1 MFIFIFQAIWL
12 FIDDVAGKGLDIL
25 IIGKFLLYLTP
36 ELMDKVIPLTVLL
49 SSILTFGTFAENYEF
64 AAMKASG
71 ISLQRAMLSLI
82 FFIIFLG
89 GVTFYFANNVIP
101 ISQQKFYNMRRNIA
115 KVKPA
120 AAIEEGIFSDFE
132 GMNIKVDE
140 KYGEKDRFL
149 RNVTIHQK
157 TRTSINSTVIK
168 AKTGEL
174 VSSETSDVIQ
184 LILRDGHYYK
194 DVNNQKKEKKRKHP
208 FASIKFEIYRMNI
221 EIPEMDQDME
231 EDLNISTDKMKN
243 ISRLAKDIDS
253 LKKDNYRIV
262 TSFSKNIS
270 NRMGFFVPIKPKDSI
285 LTGKEMAMARG
296 STTLTAEKKEL
307 LAKIDKSN
315 PSIENIIDLF
325 HDWEKIQLFSSAKNA
340 TANIVTSI
348 QGKKQE
354 MDRRYKIYRLHILS
368 LHKKY
373 ALGLS
378 CIILFFV
385 GAPLGAII
393 RKGGIGLPMVIAII
407 LFLIY
412 YFVGVFAGNYAKE
425 GNISPILG
433 AWFSTLIMLPLGV
446 ILTKRATADKGLMS
460 FGGVID
466 FFKRL
471 FKKKDKITTT

>member
-1 MFIFIFQAIWL
+1 M
-12 FIDDVAGKGLDIL
+12 DIL

-101 ISQQKFYNMRRNIA
+101 VSQQKFYNMRRNIA

-157 TRTSINSTVIK
+157 TSTKINNTVIK

-174 VSSETSDVIQ
+174 VSSESSDVIQ
-184 LILRDGHYYK
+184 LILRDGHYYE
-194 DVNNQKKEKKRKHP
+194 DMIPPKKKKNKRNHP
-208 FASIKFEIYRMNI
+208 FAQVNFEIYRMNI

-243 ISRLAKDIDS
+243 ISRLTKDIDS

-270 NRMGFFVPIKPKDSI
+270 NRMGFFVPVKLEDSI
-285 LTGKEMAMARG
+285 LTGREMAMARG
-296 STTLTAEKKEL
+296 TTLTAERKEL
-307 LAKIDKSN
+307 LAKIDKSS
-315 PSIENIIDLF
+315 PSIENIINLF
-325 HDWEKIQLFSSAKNA
+325 HDWQKIQLFSSAKNA
-340 TANIVTSI
+340 TGNVITSI
-348 QGKKQE
+348 QSKKQE

-407 LFLIY
+407 LFLVY

-425 GNISPILG
+425 GNIDPILG

-446 ILTKRATADKGLMS
+446 VLTKRATADKGLMS
-460 FGGVID
+460 FGRVID
-466 FFKRL
+466 FFKGL
-471 FKKKDKITTT
+471 FKKKDEITTT